1 MKVEVPQHV
10 SLFVIPWTVAHKA
23 PLSMGFSMQEY
34 WSGLSCPPSWDRPNP
49 GVEYESPMAP
59 ALQADSLSVSHQGSP

>member
-1 MKVEVPQHV
+1 MQLLLKIIDYMKIKVEVPQHV

-34 WSGLSCPPSWDRPNP
+34 WSGLLFPIT
-49 GVEYESPMAP
+49 
-59 ALQADSLSVSHQGSP
+59 SL